1 MGGDS
6 ISAHVCGLGDKMKK
20 KRKDNIIP
28 FPTPK
33 KQYPRESSNR
43 PYLQRT
49 LFVTILV
56 SLAFLGVGARLFQLM
71 ILQHDYYE
79 SKAIDNQTRSVTVS
93 ADRGDIYD
101 CNMNVLASSV
111 SVETVFLDPEA
122 IARDKQDVDLIA
134 MGLSRLLD
142 VDEDFIREQA
152 ADTTKLYKVIKRK
165 VPEELADQVR
175 AFIEEK
181 ELSGVHLE
189 ADSQRTYPYSDL
201 AAQVIGFTN
210 AENKGAEGLEAGYDD
225 LLEGNAGAVVRTRGN
240 RGSEMLYSYEKYY
253 EATDGRD
260 LVTTIDSN
268 VQMFL
273 ENNMRSAI
281 AKYDVL
287 NGAFG
292 IVMDVNTGEI
302 KAMAT
307 LESYDPNNY
316 LDIADTAQQAA
327 LEELYEQAMQARLRE
342 ELGGPA
348 KQETE
353 DDEESEEETE
363 ETEES
368 YDELISRYNQAVME
382 ARLKQWRNRTVSDG
396 YEPGST
402 FKTITLSAALEEGAV
417 SLDDTWYCGGE
428 AKIERRDDILH
439 CWKATGHGTQT
450 TAQALQ
456 NSCNIAFANI
466 GIALGGDKLYE
477 YVKAFGLL
485 EKTGIDLPGEGTGYF
500 FTHDAIANP
509 ETYASLTSAAFGQT
523 FKVTPI
529 QLVRAIAAVVNGGYV
544 LEPYVVSEVLDENG
558 SVIQKNER
566 HVLRQAIS
574 EQTSRT
580 MCELMESVVTDG
592 TAGNARVVGYAIGG
606 KTGTSEKI
614 DVRDEYG
621 RQVEDKIVSFVGVA
635 PIDDPQYIVLIALDT
650 PSTATGYYISGGVMA
665 APVVRDVFTD
675 ILPYLGVTPHYEDE
689 DLRYVNMSMPNV
701 VALTREE
708 AEKSLQED
716 HLEAKFV
723 GEGETVTDQI
733 PSPGAEVPGN
743 STVLIYLGEEKPT
756 DLVTVPDLTGLTQYE
771 ADIKISN
778 VGGLYLQVRGSQS
791 QSGFVSVS
799 AQSVPAGTE
808 VERGTTITVEL
819 TDASAQD

>member
-1 MGGDS
+1 MGGDN

-28 FPTPK
+28 LPTPK

-43 PYLQRT
+43 PYLLRT

-56 SLAFLGVGARLFQLM
+56 SLAFLAVGVRLFQLM

-101 CNMNVLASSV
+101 CNMNVLASSI

-122 IARDKQDVDLIA
+122 IARDEKDVDLIA
-134 MGLSRLLD
+134 MGLSKLLD
-142 VDEDFIREQA
+142 VDEDFVREQA

-175 AFIEEK
+175 EFITKNKLETA
-181 ELSGVHLE
+181 VHLE
-189 ADSQRTYPYSDL
+189 ADSQRTYPNSSL

-210 AENKGAEGLEAGYDD
+210 AENKGAEGLEAGYDAQ
-225 LLEGNAGAVVRTRGN
+225 LQGNAGAVVRTRGN

-253 EATDGRD
+253 EATDGHD
-260 LVTTIDSN
+260 LVLTIDSN

-307 LESYDPNNY
+307 LESYDPNSY
-316 LDIADTAQQAA
+316 LDIADAAQQAA
-327 LEELYEQAMQARLRE
+327 LDELYEQAMQAKLRE
-342 ELGGPA
+342 ELTPAA
-348 KQETE
+348 KQEP
-353 DDEESEEETE
+353 EEEAE
-363 ETEES
+363 EPKEAEGS

-417 SLDDTWYCGGE
+417 SLDDTWYCGGQ

-439 CWKATGHGTQT
+439 CWKAAGHGRQT

-500 FTHDAIANP
+500 FSRDAIANP

-544 LEPYVVSEVLDENG
+544 LEPYVVSEILDENG

-675 ILPYLGVTPHYEDE
+675 ILPYLGVTPHYDEE
-689 DLRYVNMSMPNV
+689 DLHYVNMSMPNV

-716 HLEAKFV
+716 HLQAKFV

-743 STVLIYLGEEKPT
+743 STVLVYLGEEKPT

-771 ADIKISN
+771 AEITISN
-778 VGGLYLQVRGSQS
+778 VGGLYLQVRGSTS
-791 QSGFVSVS
+791 QSGYVSVS

-808 VERGTTITVEL
+808 VERGTTVTVEL
-819 TDASAQD
+819 TDVSAQD

>member
-1 MGGDS
+1 M
-6 ISAHVCGLGDKMKK
+6 K
-20 KRKDNIIP
+20 KRKNNIIP
-28 FPTPK
+28 LRPAR

-49 LFVTILV
+49 LFVSILL
-56 SLAFLGVGARLFQLM
+56 SLAFVAVGVRLFQLM
-71 ILQHDYYE
+71 ILQHDFYE
-79 SKAIDNQTRSVTVS
+79 SKAINNQTRSVTVS
-93 ADRGDIYD
+93 ADRGEIFD
-101 CNMNVLASSV
+101 CNMNVMASSV

-122 IARDKQDVDLIA
+122 IARDEQDVDLIA
-134 MGLSRLLD
+134 SGLSKLLD

-165 VPEELADQVR
+165 VPEAEADQVR
-175 AFIEEK
+175 EFITK
-181 ELSGVHLE
+181 NKLSGVHLE
-189 ADSQRTYPYSDL
+189 ADSQRTYPFSSL
-201 AAQVIGFTN
+201 AAQVIGFTD
-210 AENKGAEGLEAGYDD
+210 AENNGAEGLEAGYDKQ
-225 LLEGNAGAVVRTRGN
+225 LQGNAGAVVRTRGN
-240 RGSEMLYSYEKYY
+240 RGSEMLYNYEKYY

-260 LVTTIDSN
+260 LVLTIDSN

-316 LDIADTAQQAA
+316 LDIADAGEQEA
-327 LEELYEQAMQARLRE
+327 LDELYEKAMQARLRE
-342 ELGGPA
+342 ELTPA
-348 KQETE
+348 VKQETE
-353 DDEESEEETE
+353 KEDNEEDDDEASDAP
-363 ETEES
+363 EES
-368 YDELISRYNQAVME
+368 GKTYSELIDEYNQAVVE
-382 ARLKQWRNRTVSDG
+382 ARLKQWRNRAVSDG

-439 CWKATGHGTQT
+439 CWKATGHGSQT

-456 NSCNIAFANI
+456 NSCNLAFANI

-485 EKTGIDLPGEGTGYF
+485 EKTGIDLPGEATGYF
-500 FTHDAIANP
+500 FSHDDIANP

-544 LEPYVVSEVLDENG
+544 LEPYVVSEILDENG

-574 EQTSRT
+574 EQTSHT
-580 MCELMESVVTDG
+580 MCELMESVVTEG
-592 TAGNARVVGYAIGG
+592 TASNARMVGYAIGG

-614 DVRDEYG
+614 DVRDEFG
-621 RQVEDKIVSFVGVA
+621 NPVEDKIVSFVGVA

-650 PSTATGYYISGGVMA
+650 PSAATGYYISGGVMA

-675 ILPYLGVTPHYEDE
+675 ILPYLGVTPHYEEE
-689 DLRYVNMSMPNV
+689 DLHYVNMSMPNV
-701 VALTREE
+701 VALNREE
-708 AEKSLQED
+708 AEKSLAED
-716 HLEAKFV
+716 HLQAEFI
-723 GEGETVTDQI
+723 GEGSTVTDQI
-733 PSPGAEVPGN
+733 PAPGTEVPGN
-743 STVLIYLGEEKPT
+743 STVLVYLGEEKPT

-771 ADIKISN
+771 ADITISN
-778 VGGLYLQVRGSQS
+778 VGGLYLQVRGSTS

-799 AQSVPAGTE
+799 AQSIPAGTE
-808 VERGTTITVEL
+808 VERGTTVTVEL

>member
-1 MGGDS
+1 M
-6 ISAHVCGLGDKMKK
+6 
-20 KRKDNIIP
+20 
-28 FPTPK
+28 
-33 KQYPRESSNR
+33 
-43 PYLQRT
+43 
-49 LFVTILV
+49 
-56 SLAFLGVGARLFQLM
+56 
-71 ILQHDYYE
+71 
-79 SKAIDNQTRSVTVS
+79 
-93 ADRGDIYD
+93 
-101 CNMNVLASSV
+101 
-111 SVETVFLDPEA
+111 
-122 IARDKQDVDLIA
+122 
-134 MGLSRLLD
+134 
-142 VDEDFIREQA
+142 
-152 ADTTKLYKVIKRK
+152 
-165 VPEELADQVR
+165 R

-210 AENKGAEGLEAGYDD
+210 AENKGAEGLEAGYED

-316 LDIADTAQQAA
+316 LEIADASEQKK
-327 LEELYEQAMQARLRE
+327 LDELYEKAAQAKLRE
-342 ELGGPA
+342 EITPAA
-348 KQETE
+348 KQEE
-353 DDEESEEETE
+353 DGEEAQSGEEPE
-363 ETEES
+363 EAEKS
-368 YDELISRYNQAVME
+368 YDQLIDEYNQAVMD
-382 ARLKQWRNRTVSDG
+382 ARLKQWRNRVVSDG

-428 AKIERRDDILH
+428 AKIERRDDVLH
-439 CWKATGHGTQT
+439 CWKAAGHGSQT

-544 LEPYVVSEVLDENG
+544 LEPYVVSEILDENG
-558 SVIQKNER
+558 SVVQKNER

-574 EQTSRT
+574 EQTSHT
-580 MCELMESVVTDG
+580 MCELMESVVTEG

-621 RQVEDKIVSFVGVA
+621 NQVEDKIVSFVGVA

-675 ILPYLGVTPHYEDE
+675 ILPYLGVTPHYEEE
-689 DLRYVNMSMPNV
+689 DLHYVNMSMPNV

-716 HLEAKFV
+716 HLQAKFV

-771 ADIKISN
+771 AEITISN
-778 VGGLYLQVRGSQS
+778 IGGLYLQVRGSTS

-808 VERGTTITVEL
+808 VERGTTVTVEL